1 MGFNFFSIVT
11 RNEEQRKRGDGVAN
25 FKRRLQD
32 FHIDG
37 VTDSATALEGD
48 ENPICTLGDYSK
60 PSHEGYR
67 NTIELHE
74 GTMWCL
80 FDPTPSVDSLGLNGE
95 NRKRTRLCLFQFPLR
110 DQASNWLEHL
120 LARSISTWEANY
132 RSVGRCKLRDRN
144 IEESWAL
151 LEDLA
156 LYDNESWSD
165 LRDFAKLVKA
175 VSLPQDVLRLVSNFM
190 ASQDARLSMFEV
202 DFNQQQGKITKK
214 IDTVLKAI
222 TDQITGALPSDTVKN
237 PKLNLN
243 FTAPVLSAR
252 SYPMGDPQCSSHPL
266 NSINTVKT
274 CSKETNHSQ
283 KDQLPIVTDI
293 RARQTEEPEQT
304 LEDEFKDLH
313 LNLPVL
319 KFLAHALILGDS
331 KPFDTLADFRSC
343 VNIIPLYLFKKLK
356 IGLLEET
363 DHVFGLADA
372 TKSYPVGIVRDVEV
386 HIGRLKLL
394 NDFYVKEYQ
403 EKDKIGSKP
412 DKNGKRG
419 EAGKCLKQLYLK
431 EEEKPKK
438 TKK

>member
-1 MGFNFFSIVT
+1 MKILSALLEITPNLATKAIGTPLSSMK
-11 RNEEQRKRGDGVAN
+11 EQCGA
-25 FKRRLQD
+25 
-32 FHIDG
+32 
-37 VTDSATALEGD
+37 
-48 ENPICTLGDYSK
+48 
-60 PSHEGYR
+60 
-67 NTIELHE
+67 
-74 GTMWCL
+74 
-80 FDPTPSVDSLGLNGE
+80 SLI
-95 NRKRTRLCLFQFPLR
+95 RH
-110 DQASNWLEHL
+110 HL
-120 LARSISTWEANY
+120 ANY

-319 KFLAHALILGDS
+319 KFLAHALMYNAILD
-331 KPFDTLADFRSC
+331 KY
-343 VNIIPLYLFKKLK
+343 VEI
-356 IGLLEET
+356 LE
-363 DHVFGLADA
+363 ARQ
-372 TKSYPVGIVRDVEV
+372 K
-386 HIGRLKLL
+386 
-394 NDFYVKEYQ
+394 
-403 EKDKIGSKP
+403 
-412 DKNGKRG
+412 
-419 EAGKCLKQLYLK
+419 
-431 EEEKPKK
+431 
-438 TKK
+438 